1 MKDYLVFVE
10 AVLKCWLSAKENADR
25 DIFAVPEM
33 GPVPSGYNLTT
44 LPNSWEDA
52 KVLRG
57 EIDRIW
63 KKLTA

>member
-1 MKDYLVFVE
+1 
-10 AVLKCWLSAKENADR
+10 
-25 DIFAVPEM
+25 M
-33 GPVPSGYNLTT
+33 GPVFGGYNIST

-57 EIDRIW
+57 EIDKIW